1 MFHFLYFNS
10 LICDP
15 RKELTLKFKNCR
27 RAVEMQL
34 RFFFFLT
41 SQKRNFCNCD
51 RKQVHHV
58 LVLAHLLL
66 TCYLLSCRK
75 KLPGRSGSLSIP
87 CYTDMTC
94 SFLFYAVITFSSCL
108 SFPRESFWFTN
119 YAQEHMVAGQLHA
132 CF

>member
-1 MFHFLYFNS
+1 M
-10 LICDP
+10 ICDP

-34 RFFFFLT
+34 RGFFFFQSPKT
-41 SQKRNFCNCD
+41 IPVSQPKRNFCNCD
-51 RKQVHHV
+51 RIQVHHV
-58 LVLAHLLL
+58 LVLAHLFL

-87 CYTDMTC
+87 CYADMTC

-108 SFPRESFWFTN
+108 SFPRESFWLTN
-119 YAQEHMVAGQLHA
+119 YAQEQMVAGQLHA